1 MRHGTTGLRLKPVDS
16 GSGSAVFGDT
26 KGTVAL
32 DATANF
38 GRIAHGFLPLGAG
51 AGVGAGAGTTTG
63 RFGGMTGGG
72 DWLLIT

>member
-51 AGVGAGAGTTTG
+51 AGAGTMTG